1 MVDLYKLV
9 TSYYYPPAAGGS
21 NSIKF
26 ILPAT
31 VLASEFLREKY
42 SRPVYGT
49 ETMPSINFQ
58 NKIWLPDM
66 THLNPYKELPPVFD
80 EWSDELLDSLVEDVD
95 EIADGG
101 AALTAYAKLQ
111 FSHIPVNQREGLRNA
126 LLKYCELDTL
136 AMVMIWEY
144 WINEIK

>member
-21 NSIKF
+21 NSIKS

-31 VLASEFLREKY
+31 IMSSKFLREKY
-42 SRPVYGT
+42 SQPIYGT
-49 ETMPSINFQ
+49 KTMPSLNF
-58 NKIWLPDM
+58 KEKSWLSD
-66 THLNPYKELPPVFD
+66 TSKLNPYKELPPVFE
-80 EWSDELLDSLVEDVD
+80 EWSGEDLDSLVEDVD
-95 EIADGG
+95 GIADGG

-111 FSHIPVNQREGLRNA
+111 FSHIPHDQREKIRNA

-144 WINEIK
+144 WMDELK